1 MSLSK
6 NSSFSSTERPLGIS
20 IIAGLQMIGGAILT
34 LVGVSYFTIWRDF
47 SIFFPFFLF
56 YLIFGIF
63 SFIIGWGLWEG
74 KRWAWIIYVIVVAL
88 GILVSLL
95 TIDLVSLIFAGLILW
110 YMFQPHVKRYFRIEA
125 EPSSSY
131 TPSSYSTTPSGFS
144 YSTPIATPQYAVI
157 NVEDLKSELKKYEE
171 YLQRLELL
179 KNEGK
184 ISDTVYAQLRTEYTQ
199 KIDEI
204 KKRLLL

>member
-1 MSLSK
+1 MSPQK
-6 NSSFSSTERPLGIS
+6 NASFSSSERPLGVS
-20 IIAGLQMIGGAILT
+20 IIAGLLMIMGSILILRSFSLYT
-34 LVGVSYFTIWRDF
+34 LRLDF
-47 SIFFPFFLF
+47 STLFL
-56 YLIFGIF
+56 GIF
-63 SFIIGWGLWEG
+63 IFLTGWGLWKG
-74 KRWAWIIYVIVVAL
+74 LLWAWMIYI
-88 GILVSLL
+88 ILVAFYILLSLPTFNL
-95 TIDLVSLIFAGLILW
+95 FSLFIAGIMLG
-110 YMFQPHVKRYFRIEA
+110 YMFQPHVKRYFGIEA

-131 TPSSYSTTPSGFS
+131 TPSSYSTTTPGFS
-144 YSTPIATPQYAVI
+144 YSTPTAIPQYAVI
-157 NVEDLKSELKKYEE
+157 NVEDLKGELKKYEE

>member
-1 MSLSK
+1 MSLQK
-6 NSSFSSTERPLGIS
+6 NASSSSSERPLGIS

-34 LVGVSYFTIWRDF
+34 LFSVSFFTYLRAF
-47 SIFFPFFLF
+47 SIFFLFL
-56 YLIFGIF
+56 GIF

-88 GILVSLL
+88 GILVSLS
-95 TIDLVSLIFAGLILW
+95 TFDLVSLIYAGLILW
-110 YMFQPHVKRYFRIEA
+110 YMFQPNVKRYFRIEA
-125 EPSSSY
+125 EPTNSY
-131 TPSSYSTTPSGFS
+131 TPSSYSTTTPGFS
-144 YSTPIATPQYAVI
+144 YSTPAAIPQYAVI

-184 ISDTVYAQLRTEYTQ
+184 ISDTVYAQLRREYTQ
-199 KIDEI
+199 KMDEI

>member
-47 SIFFPFFLF
+47 SIFFLFL
-56 YLIFGIF
+56 GIF

-95 TIDLVSLIFAGLILW
+95 TFDLVSLIFAGLILW
-110 YMFQPHVKRYFRIEA
+110 YMFQPHVKRYFGIEA

-157 NVEDLKSELKKYEE
+157 NVEDLKGELKKYEE
-171 YLQRLELL
+171 YLQRLETL

-184 ISDTVYAQLRTEYTQ
+184 ISDTVYAQLKTEYTQ

-204 KKRLLL
+204 KRRLLL

>member
-1 MSLSK
+1 MSLQK
-6 NSSFSSTERPLGIS
+6 NASFSSSERPLGIT

-34 LVGVSYFTIWRDF
+34 LLSISFFTSLRDF
-47 SIFFPFFLF
+47 SLFFL
-56 YLIFGIF
+56 LLGIF
-63 SFIIGWGLWEG
+63 SFLIGWGLWEG
-74 KRWAWIIYVIVVAL
+74 KRWAWIIYVIVAAL
-88 GILVSLL
+88 SILVSLP
-95 TIDLVSLIFAGLILW
+95 TFDLVSLIYAGLILW
-110 YMFQPHVKRYFRIEA
+110 YMFQPNVKRYFRIEA
-125 EPSSSY
+125 EPTSSY
-131 TPSSYSTTPSGFS
+131 TPSSYSTTTPGFS
-144 YSTPIATPQYAVI
+144 YSTPTALPQYAVI
-157 NVEDLKSELKKYEE
+157 NVEELKSELKKYEE

>member
-34 LVGVSYFTIWRDF
+34 LVGVSFFTYLRDV
-47 SIFFPFFLF
+47 SIFFLF
-56 YLIFGIF
+56 FGIF

-88 GILVSLL
+88 GILVSLS
-95 TIDLVSLIFAGLILW
+95 TFDLVSLIYAGLILW
-110 YMFQPHVKRYFRIEA
+110 YMFQPNVKRYFGIEA
-125 EPSSSY
+125 EPTSSY

-157 NVEDLKSELKKYEE
+157 NVEDLKGELKKYEE
-171 YLQRLELL
+171 YLQRLETL

-184 ISDTVYAQLRTEYTQ
+184 ISDTVYAQLKTEYTQ

>member
-1 MSLSK
+1 MSLQK
-6 NSSFSSTERPLGIS
+6 NASFSSSERPLGIS

-34 LVGVSYFTIWRDF
+34 LVGVSFFTYLRDF
-47 SIFFPFFLF
+47 SIFFL
-56 YLIFGIF
+56 LLGIF
-63 SFIIGWGLWEG
+63 SFLIGWGLWKG

-88 GILVSLL
+88 GILFSLS
-95 TIDLVSLIFAGLILW
+95 TFDLVSLIYAGLILW

-125 EPSSSY
+125 EPTKSY
-131 TPSSYSTTPSGFS
+131 TPSSYSTTTPGFS
-144 YSTPIATPQYAVI
+144 YSTPAAIPQYAVI
-157 NVEDLKSELKKYEE
+157 NVEELKSELKKYEE

-204 KKRLLL
+204 RKRLLH

>member
-1 MSLSK
+1 MSLQK
-6 NSSFSSTERPLGIS
+6 NASSSSSERPLGIL

-34 LVGVSYFTIWRDF
+34 LLSISFFTSLRDF
-47 SIFFPFFLF
+47 SIFFL
-56 YLIFGIF
+56 LLGIF
-63 SFIIGWGLWEG
+63 SFIIGLGLLEG

-88 GILVSLL
+88 NILVSLS
-95 TIDLVSLIFAGLILW
+95 TFNLVSLIYAGLIMW
-110 YMFQPHVKRYFRIEA
+110 YMFQPHVKRYFGIEA
-125 EPSSSY
+125 EPTSSY
-131 TPSSYSTTPSGFS
+131 TPSSYSTTMPSFS
-144 YSTPIATPQYAVI
+144 YSTPTAIPQYAVV

-171 YLQRLELL
+171 YLQKLELL
-179 KNEGK
+179 KKEGK

>member
-1 MSLSK
+1 MSLQK
-6 NSSFSSTERPLGIS
+6 NASFSSSERPLGIS

-34 LVGVSYFTIWRDF
+34 LVGVSFFTLWRDF

-56 YLIFGIF
+56 YLFFGIF

-95 TIDLVSLIFAGLILW
+95 TFDLISLIFAGLILG
-110 YMFQPHVKRYFRIEA
+110 YMFQPHVKRYFRIET
-125 EPSSSY
+125 EPTNSY
-131 TPSSYSTTPSGFS
+131 TPSSYSTTTPGFS
-144 YSTPIATPQYAVI
+144 YSTPTAIPQYAVI
-157 NVEDLKSELKKYEE
+157 NVEELKSELKKYEE